1 MIKARYKTYRL
12 EGFIVSCGTCG
23 YKSVIYI
30 RTFLREW
37 GFAVNFMTVAPSI
50 DTKLNIRHL
59 ILLGS
64 IIYGAIHGRTRLLCN
79 KNQWLWLIG
88 LLACYASFRP
98 VTEGTNPF
106 IARNTKLTFN
116 FQAWGCI
123 WYSIDLIWFGR
134 SWLIKSCHTL
144 LSVSICK
151 AIVNKCNQPKG
162 VNDELRCQRT
172 ISLLWDAQ
180 TNQLQIPYPDR
191 R

>member
-88 LLACYASFRP
+88 MLACYASFRP

-106 IARNTKLTFN
+106 IARNTTLTFN

-123 WYSIDLIWFGR
+123 WPNLIWSVVTCSCDWLNPAIRYYRFLFARPLSTVQPTQR
-134 SWLIKSCHTL
+134 S
-144 LSVSICK
+144 
-151 AIVNKCNQPKG
+151 
-162 VNDELRCQRT
+162 
-172 ISLLWDAQ
+172 
-180 TNQLQIPYPDR
+180 
-191 R
+191 